1 MNKDE
6 IEELFANI
14 NMIKNEIENEIEQI
28 TDSDLYEYVVNCIT
42 NNEWASIENYEE
54 FRKR

>member
-14 NMIKNEIENEIEQI
+14 NMILDQI
-28 TDSDLYEYVVNCIT
+28 DQIKESTIYDYVVNCIT
-42 NNEWASIENYEE
+42 NNEWALMENYKEFIEN
-54 FRKR
+54 

>member
-14 NMIKNEIENEIEQI
+14 NMILDQI
-28 TDSDLYEYVVNCIT
+28 DQIKETTLYDYADYCIT
-42 NNEWASIENYEE
+42 NNKWASVENYKE
-54 FRKR
+54 FIEG

>member
-14 NMIKNEIENEIEQI
+14 NMVLDQIDQIKESTIY
-28 TDSDLYEYVVNCIT
+28 DYAVNCIT
-42 NNEWASIENYEE
+42 NNEWASTENYKE
-54 FRKR
+54 FIEG

>member
-1 MNKDE
+1 MNNEE

-14 NMIKNEIENEIEQI
+14 NMIENEIEQI
-28 TDSDLYEYVVNCIT
+28 TDSNLYEYVVNCIT

-54 FRKR
+54 FIKE